1 MSVLAEPQSTQTS
14 ANEQE
19 NAGMLLLQE
28 HQVLGFS
35 KLGNYYFVSLVL
47 AEENLGSSTLFSHA
61 LKRGKV

>member
-1 MSVLAEPQSTQTS
+1 MSVLAEPQSTQAS

-28 HQVLGFS
+28 RQVLGFS
-35 KLGNYYFVSLVL
+35 KLGNYYFVSLLL

-61 LKRGKV
+61 LK